1 MNKKLKIFLALTLV
15 IQLLVPSSLLIYH
28 NSLYAAARSS
38 ETEYTIELSYL
49 SFDDSYVYE
58 DSFSEIAEGNMSF
71 EIVSAMIT
79 ASGKL
84 TPVLSPKNNVLYF
97 QKLKDGNNT
106 DVWLYARNYYNSCSI
121 DTEHFS
127 FVNEENKG
135 GLKRDLRN
143 EYSHFKGDEETFEHA
158 YLTAKIYKGLFLPTA
173 IYFKGE
179 KIIDINL

>member
-127 FVNEENKG
+127 FVNEAEKG
-135 GLKRDLRN
+135 KIKQDIRT
-143 EYSHFKGDEETFEHA
+143 EYYQYKKDSEDCERA
-158 YLTAKIYKGLFLPTA
+158 YLTAKIHKGVFIPTA
-173 IYFKGE
+173 IYFRGE
-179 KIIDINL
+179 KIIDISL

>member
-127 FVNEENKG
+127 FVNPEEKG
-135 GLKRDLRN
+135 SIKQALRN

>member
-173 IYFKGE
+173 IYFRGE
-179 KIIDINL
+179 KIIDITL